1 MSNMTTTETAAPRLL
16 TVKAAAK
23 QLSVS
28 EVWVRRQIANGH
40 LASVKL
46 GTRVLIP
53 EAALVA
59 LIERHLRPAGEV
71 VA

>member
-1 MSNMTTTETAAPRLL
+1 MTNTTTIETAAPKLL

-28 EVWVRRQIANGH
+28 EVWVRRQITNGQ

-53 EAALVA
+53 ETALVA
-59 LIERHLRPAGEV
+59 LIERHLRPTNGGA
-71 VA
+71 A